1 MNSKIQKIMNKKIL
15 AIAAMMLLMPMMMGA
30 QALKGSYFLDNSLNR
45 NKLNPAFAPA
55 TNYFQIPVIG
65 NFGIGLYS
73 NQKIQSYLYPIDGQ
87 LYTYLN
93 KNVSYEQF
101 ESALARKPYLDMQVD
116 LNVINFGLKAVGGF
130 WTVDVGLRTN
140 IDSDMPRDLFLFM
153 KKGMGESG
161 TYNIGSVKA
170 NVSAAIQAAVGY
182 SRDLSDLVP
191 GLRAGAKVRAI
202 LPVAYM
208 GLNLNEARLTATPD
222 KWTVNTDATLHAAV
236 KGLALTDFNGDLN
249 PSMNG
254 VPGIAGFGL
263 SFDLGAEYRLDFDGF
278 IDGVQFSAA
287 FTDLGFVSY
296 GKNSV
301 QMFES
306 NGQMD
311 WTGMKVSLEE
321 GAMDGAMDELKG
333 ELDKLMQLDRV
344 GEGSSF
350 TRSSLPSFYV
360 GAEMPF
366 LDEMMSVGMLYSA
379 RKSYFNSRHELTL
392 SYNLIPTDWFA
403 FGLNYSFLNVAKTI
417 GWMFEFTPKVGVN
430 FFLGSDYTFLEMARL
445 PKGKGVIPTAYRFN
459 LNFGLAVPL
468 GGNK

>member
-1 MNSKIQKIMNKKIL
+1 MNSKIRKIMNKKIL

-65 NFGIGLYS
+65 NFGVGVYS
-73 NQKIQSYLYPIDGQ
+73 NQTLQSFLYPVDGQ
-87 LYTYLN
+87 LYTFLN
-93 KNVSYEQF
+93 KNVTFEQF
-101 ESALARKPYLDMQVD
+101 DANLPKNPYMDMQFD
-116 LNVINFGLKAVGGF
+116 LNVVNFGLKAVGGF

-140 IDSDMPRDLFLFM
+140 IDGDVPRDLLIFM
-153 KKGMGESG
+153 KKGTGESG
-161 TYNIGSVKA
+161 TYNVGALKA
-170 NVSAAIQAAVGY
+170 NMSASVQAAVGY

-208 GLNLNEARLTATPD
+208 GLNLNEVSLTTSPER
-222 KWTVNTDATLHAAV
+222 WTLNTDAELHAAV
-236 KGLALTDFNGDLN
+236 KGMALTDFNGDLD
-249 PSMNG
+249 PAMNG
-254 VPGIAGFGL
+254 TPGLAGFGM

-278 IDGVQFSAA
+278 INGVQFSAA

-301 QMFES
+301 QMLQS
-306 NGQMD
+306 SGSMD
-311 WTGMKVSLEE
+311 WTGMVLSLEE
-321 GAMDGAMDELKG
+321 GSTNSAMEELKN
-333 ELDKLMQLDRV
+333 EFSEMMQFDRV

-350 TRSSLPSFYV
+350 TRSTLPNFYL

-366 LDEMMSVGMLYSA
+366 CNDMMSVGALYSA
-379 RKSYFNSRHELTL
+379 RKSYFRTRHELTV
-392 SYNLIPTDWFA
+392 SYNLNPTDWFA

-417 GWMFEFTPKVGVN
+417 GWMLEFTPKVGVN
-430 FFLGSDYTFLEMARL
+430 FFLGSDYTFLEFAKL
-445 PKGKGVIPTAYRFN
+445 DNGIIPTAYRFN
-459 LNFGLAVPL
+459 LNLGLAVPL
-468 GGNK
+468 GGKK